1 MGTYSKPEIIK
12 NDPFSAAREGLNKGA
27 KQLATNIANT
37 KKANA
42 TAAAAAAK
50 AAAEKEK
57 RERLKDKDAEKY
69 RSKLNSLAQPK
80 IKAFPD
86 KFKSFTND
94 LIDELMTLP
103 YESTEWNQMVGRIT
117 NYTDLSNNAMKLLE
131 REVASFKGSY
141 SRPQGSANGTVST
154 TPLNSGVSGARLK
167 SKNQQENDWWILMDT
182 FVNKKGA
189 GIEFSTGD
197 EGGAV
202 GLTMEHPDN
211 ERIDPNTQATYYL
224 QPGDKD
230 YKENITLNF
239 AAYQDRTSEG
249 YDLISVTSQEDF
261 NDGAKNAFQLA
272 GGKSVYNDLKE
283 QIENITKSG
292 GKINTQQI
300 ISYERSNQM
309 IKDKITSDLNT
320 FLPDN
325 RDARQNMWQ
334 MLQGEQR
341 NTTNGAEDWS
351 VFDEN
356 NQGMRDAYADLLAE
370 KVIADFAKEDK
381 EINKIKN
388 VKPSDKAVRLNN
400 YRTNG
405 IPIGFNNPS
414 NQTRGITDNIKIK
427 DNNGQV
433 VGSLTDV
440 IEGGK
445 MTPANIKILAETIG
459 PYQDANGDYST
470 RGDVIIDI
478 LQNSGST
485 TGKQYE
491 HGRDLK
497 TKIYNEYANLAALAT
512 GSTTLTEDQ
521 VLQFAAGKMQAVPS
535 DKATWVDPNATAQVM
550 ANFNGADNIHQD
562 DVWETSGARAK
573 KIAIGDKQFNSK
585 AFEQLLYESLDLS
598 AAERR
603 DLMSGAGVG
612 GGATTTTTN
621 KKVGYKTQAAAQ
633 AAATGNQTV
642 VQIGSSWFIK

>member
-1 MGTYSKPEIIK
+1 MGTYTKPEIIK
-12 NDPFSAAREGLNKGA
+12 NDPFSAAREGINRGA
-27 KQLATNIANT
+27 KQLATNRIER
-37 KKANA
+37 KKREA
-42 TAAAAAAK
+42 TAAGAAAK

-69 RSKLNSLAQPK
+69 RTKLNSLSQPK
-80 IKAFPD
+80 IEAFPD
-86 KFKSFTND
+86 KFKSFAD
-94 LIDELMTLP
+94 GLIDELMLLP
-103 YESTEWNQMVGRIT
+103 YESNDWNKMVGRIT

-141 SRPQGSANGTVST
+141 GLPQGSANGTVST
-154 TPLNSGVSGARLK
+154 TALKSGVSGARLK
-167 SKNQQENDWWILMDT
+167 TRNKQENDWWILMDT

-197 EGGAV
+197 KGGAV

-230 YKENITLNF
+230 YEKPITLNF
-239 AAYQDRTSEG
+239 AAYQDRTMEG

-261 NDGAKNAFQLA
+261 NDGIKNSFQLA

-283 QIENITKSG
+283 QIENITRSG

-309 IKDKITSDLNT
+309 IKDKIMSDLNA

-325 RDARQNMWQ
+325 RNARQNTWQ
-334 MLQGEQR
+334 MLQGEAL
-341 NTTNGAEDWS
+341 NTTNEDWS

-356 NQGMRDAYADLLAE
+356 NQGMRDAYATLLGD
-370 KVIADFAKEDK
+370 KVVADFAKEDK
-381 EINKIKN
+381 EINKLKN

-414 NQTRGITDNIKIK
+414 DQTRGITDNIMIK
-427 DNNGQV
+427 DANNQI
-433 VGSLTDV
+433 VGNLTSV

-459 PYQDANGDYST
+459 PYQDSNGDYST

-497 TKIYNEYANLAALAT
+497 TKIFNEYSALAALAT
-512 GSTTLTEDQ
+512 GSNSLTEDQ

-562 DVWETSGARAK
+562 DVWETGGARAK
-573 KIAIGDKQFNSK
+573 KIAIGDKKFNSK

-603 DLMSGAGVG
+603 DLMSGAPVG
-612 GGATTTTTN
+612 GGAATTTTN
-621 KKVGYKTQAAAQ
+621 KKVGYKTQAEAQ
-633 AAATGNQTV
+633 AAAKPNQTV
-642 VQIGSSWFIK
+642 YEVKGSWFIN